1 MLTLLCLLFKDIP
14 RQLQNQVWISYDN
27 MCNVVKMRAA
37 QRSLPPSFGKFSD
50 VWKKTNKMID
60 GLHISNHKDAFCKEQ
75 LGPDRFDIM
84 YLDLK
89 ETRNSMT
96 AERVFSWASRFK
108 KIVSVMPK
116 PRHLF
121 YMHRMILRRNQY
133 TSTCLK
139 SKQPVLLPKI
149 KSDHSL

>member
-37 QRSLPPSFGKFSD
+37 QRSLRPSFGKFSD
-50 VWKKTNKMID
+50 VWKETNKMID

-75 LGPDRFDIM
+75 LGPDRFDRM

-89 ETRNSMT
+89 ETAWQQNG
-96 AERVFSWASRFK
+96 FSLGQAVSRK
-108 KIVSVMPK
+108 
-116 PRHLF
+116 F
-121 YMHRMILRRNQY
+121 YQL
-133 TSTCLK
+133 CLN
-139 SKQPVLLPKI
+139 PGI
-149 KSDHSL
+149 CFICTG